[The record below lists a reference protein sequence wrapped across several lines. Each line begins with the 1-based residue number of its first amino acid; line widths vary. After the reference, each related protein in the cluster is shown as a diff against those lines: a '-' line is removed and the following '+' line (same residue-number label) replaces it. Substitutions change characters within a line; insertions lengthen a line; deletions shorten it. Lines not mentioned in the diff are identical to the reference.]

1 MPRSLGMLTLLLL
14 LGSLSQA
21 ALLPPLSPAVLG
33 QLQQITDSSR
43 FTQQQSGLIVS
54 AQQELGIAEEALEQA
69 KISTQLADKKR
80 FVEQM
85 AHAIDP
91 QFTGGRGPG
100 NGDGLLYLMP
110 ALVTRLSYIAQ
121 QPAVSFD
128 MSNYASLAVNTAQ
141 AIEKQA
147 RTITPIV
154 SDIRTSNDLFEVDL
168 LVNQLA
174 DIVAALRSGNV
185 GKPGFE
191 LLATQVQQLQLAALA
206 MPQ

>member
-14 LGSLSQA
+14 LGSFLQA

-43 FTQQQSGLIVS
+43 FTQQQTGLIVS
-54 AQQELGIAEEALEQA
+54 AQQELEIAEQALEQA
-69 KISTQLADKKR
+69 QISTQLGDKKR
-80 FVEQM
+80 YVEQM

-141 AIEKQA
+141 AIEAQA
-147 RTITPIV
+147 KTITPIV

-168 LVNQLA
+168 LIGQLA
-174 DIVAALRSGNV
+174 DIIETLRAGSA

-191 LLATQVQQLQLAALA
+191 LLAAQVGQLQQAAQA
-206 MPQ
+206 MAQ